1 MVHMNNGILLSHK
14 KEWIWVSTNEMDEP
28 RANHTE
34 WSMSEREN
42 QILYIKAY
50 TWSLERLYWWTYLQG
65 SNGDA
70 DREQTHRPG
79 EREMERVGPVER
91 APWKHR
97 HCHLWNRQLGRIC
110 CMTQGTQT
118 RLWDNLEG
126 WEVGGRL
133 TRAGTYVYLWLSQW
147 YVRNLYNIVK
157 QSSFK
162 KNFKNC
168 EKKKIMSVLLP
179 ATAMMKS
186 LLYLLQVLLWM
197 RKQAQ
202 LFTWKFSVPRLPFLS
217 QDSYVSWVYQSWAP
231 LRANEVQ
238 SLQWRGE

>member
-14 KEWIWVSTNEMDEP
+14 KEWIWVSTNEVDEP
-28 RANHTE
+28 RADHTE

-97 HCHLWNRQLGRIC
+97 HCHLWNRQPGGIC

-118 RLWDNLEG
+118 RLFDNLEG

-157 QSSFK
+157 QLSFK
-162 KNFKNC
+162 KNLKNC
-168 EKKKIMSVLLP
+168 EKKKNYVCFATSNSHDEESFIFASGSFVNEKASTAVHLEVFCSSSPLP
-179 ATAMMKS
+179 
-186 LLYLLQVLLWM
+186 
-197 RKQAQ
+197 
-202 LFTWKFSVPRLPFLS
+202 VP
-217 QDSYVSWVYQSWAP
+217 
-231 LRANEVQ
+231 
-238 SLQWRGE
+238 G